1 MPLRDTSPPASARQ
15 WRPFVLGSGKF
26 DRGDNLISATV
37 ANLEKPAPDTPEV
50 RRYNRTRRR
59 LGIADF
65 LLGLAMLV
73 ALLATGW
80 TARLRDLAYVG
91 AGQIY
96 VLAVFFYVGMLTV
109 ISKILGFPLD
119 YYGFRVEHQFQLSN
133 QKLRSWAK
141 DQVKGWLVGLVIASI
156 LVELVYWTIRTEPR
170 FWWLIAWAIF
180 IVLFVFFAQ
189 IAPVV
194 LFPLFYKFKPLENDG
209 LKERLVRLSD
219 RAGTRVKGVYEWK
232 LSEKS
237 RKANA
242 ALAGLGATRRI
253 ILADTLLEKY
263 TDDEIEAILAH
274 ELGHHVHRHIP
285 KGILVEA
292 GITFV
297 GFWAANQ
304 ILHYAIER
312 RHLFEQLSDFANLPL
327 LMLVSAVLF
336 FLLMPALNAYSRFNE
351 RQADR
356 YSYTAIPSI
365 GPFISGMNK
374 LADQNLAERQP
385 SRLVELLF
393 HSHPPI
399 AKRIRAAEAWARTQS
414 PA

>member
-1 MPLRDTSPPASARQ
+1 
-15 WRPFVLGSGKF
+15 
-26 DRGDNLISATV
+26 
-37 ANLEKPAPDTPEV
+37 
-50 RRYNRTRRR
+50 
-59 LGIADF
+59 
-65 LLGLAMLV
+65 
-73 ALLATGW
+73 
-80 TARLRDLAYVG
+80 
-91 AGQIY
+91 
-96 VLAVFFYVGMLTV
+96 VLAVFLYVFMLTALN
-109 ISKILGFPLD
+109 KLLGLGLD
-119 YYGFRVEHQFQLSN
+119 YYGFRLEHKFQLSN
-133 QKLRSWAK
+133 QTLRSWAR
-141 DQVKGWLVGLVIASI
+141 DQVKGWLVGLVIGSL
-156 LVELVYWTIRTEPR
+156 LVELVYATIRANPR

-194 LFPLFYKFKPLENDG
+194 LFPLFYKFKPLENEA
-209 LKERLVRLSD
+209 LKERLMRLSA

-242 ALAGLGATRRI
+242 ALAGIGPTRRI
-253 ILADTLLEKY
+253 IIADTLLEKY
-263 TDDEIEAILAH
+263 SDDEIEAILAH

-292 GITFV
+292 GVTLV

-312 RHLFEQLSDFANLPL
+312 RHMFEQMADIANLPL
-327 LMLVSAVLF
+327 LMLISAVLS
-336 FLLMPALNAYSRFNE
+336 LLLLPVLNAYSRFNE

-365 GPFISGMNK
+365 KPFVSGMNK

-385 SRLVELLF
+385 SRLVEVVF
-393 HSHPPI
+393 HSHPAI
-399 AKRIRAAEAWARTQS
+399 SKRIAAAEAWARNQP
-414 PA
+414 PAASRW